1 MSNTKNKKNKV
12 KKTDK
17 RPKTKIKVKKPS
29 KIKIKAHKG
38 VKKTHPTKKRAVKSK
53 KNKTKVKISKK
64 KKTTPKKISKKIRR
78 RIRDE
83 KTLILEELI
92 SKGRERSFITQ
103 SEILKALPNVEK
115 DIGLLEE
122 LYDKLFQNNIEVVET
137 QDFINSSKEEE
148 VSRDELEKLI
158 SAESLRTMPDNVQS
172 YLTEIGKIP
181 LLTTPEER
189 EVAKKCQM
197 GDEEARQKMIQANL
211 RLVVSIAKK
220 YVNRSKQLS
229 FLDLIQEGNIG
240 LSRAVD
246 KFDWH
251 RGFKFSTYATW
262 WIRQSITRAL
272 AEQAR
277 TIRIPVHMVETMTK
291 FNQKRHE
298 LMQQLEREPTPEE
311 IAVEMNETVE
321 KIRNIIKISQE
332 TLSLDQPL
340 GHDEDSNTIGDTQQD
355 NNSLSPLDQTVN
367 VLLKE
372 ELKKALSTLTEREK
386 EIITMRFGL
395 EDGVMHTLEE
405 VGEAKGVTR
414 ERIRQIEAKAIEKIR
429 DNPDLLSKLKEYKNY

>member
-1 MSNTKNKKNKV
+1 MSNTKNKKRKV
-12 KKTDK
+12 KKNSK
-17 RPKTKIKVKKPS
+17 RSKTKIKAKKPS
-29 KIKIKAHKG
+29 KVKIKSRRG
-38 VKKTHPTKKRAVKSK
+38 IKKTLPFKKKPVKSK
-53 KNKTKVKISKK
+53 KAKIKVKISKK
-64 KKTTPKKISKKIRR
+64 KKVAPKKISLKIRR
-78 RIRDE
+78 KRRDE
-83 KTLILEELI
+83 KTLILEELV
-92 SKGRERSFITQ
+92 SKGRERGFITQ

-115 DIGLLEE
+115 DIGLLED

-181 LLTTPEER
+181 LLTTLEER

-291 FNQKRHE
+291 FNQKKHE

-355 NNSLSPLDQTVN
+355 NNSLSPVDQTVN

-372 ELKKALSTLTEREK
+372 ELQKALSTLTEREK

-429 DNPDLLSKLKEYKNY
+429 GNQDLVGKLREYKNY